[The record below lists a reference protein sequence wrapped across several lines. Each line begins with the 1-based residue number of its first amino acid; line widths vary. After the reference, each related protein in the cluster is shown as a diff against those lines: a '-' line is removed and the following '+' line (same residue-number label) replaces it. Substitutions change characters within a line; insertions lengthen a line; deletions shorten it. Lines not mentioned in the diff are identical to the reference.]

1 MEETT
6 RPIPA
11 VLPDLPVT
19 RDDQDKLDFIPY
31 ANTMREIILSEQTE
45 TPLTIGIFGSWGSGK
60 TSLMR
65 MIEQGLR
72 DDAEQKLASGAE
84 NFRVTHPIWFNAW
97 LYSKE
102 DLLWRALISQV
113 MAGIRTMPI
122 PNGSQ
127 EEEEQKT
134 QYLKDLDRQLYRVVG
149 ASQLGT
155 LSIRAADL
163 LSQEEAAR
171 ENAEMTLTLLQGL
184 DLLHDIAEVEAQDEA
199 TRAQVLRNEVQRATA
214 KLEQERIE
222 SLDRFKEVF
231 EKLIRLYVN
240 RHGYLVIFV
249 DDLDR
254 CLPEKAV
261 EVLEAI
267 KLFLDVPGCIFVLGI
282 DRDVVERGIR
292 LRYGEMAGVREQ
304 ALPPFLLSP
313 DVLAEDGQKNSAAAY
328 RAFLQE
334 LVRPEEDV
342 IDGGRYLEKII
353 QIPFVLPPISREA
366 MGTFIAQLAP
376 NLPHAACGPTFYTGL
391 EPNPRQVKRAINI
404 FTLLWRL
411 SQNLAENR
419 PELRERVKPVRLAKM
434 VVLQQRHPRLY
445 ETLRER
451 PEQVIEW
458 ETYFRQ
464 QKDEAAFS
472 AWQEQQGRAP
482 APPMPRPEIF
492 EDYDPDLL
500 STLEEVLT
508 MHPLTG
514 ALSVET
520 NFVDLSANDAR
531 VYVYLTLSIEESVG
545 APPPDAMAKGE
556 VLAVPGEGV
565 AGAPPAGLVVGGEM
579 DESAIGYLKERLYS
593 VLEELAKEPVD
604 PSGFSPDR
612 RQYALERLAEAGG
625 ELFLQLS
632 TARFEEMQAALAE
645 PTVIRL
651 SVSRGEA
658 QMPLEVV
665 YDGPLPSERL
675 LQKQSYVEQKR
686 LEVEV
691 DGFWGFKHVIER
703 PLFPVPRSA
712 DAPPPPQRQALAEIH
727 YGERPRL
734 LLALNPKTPS
744 AGLALDL
751 YRALAGE
758 ELVDLQI
765 VEEFEA
771 LRDRF
776 QETPNYPIVVFHTGG
791 RRQRRDEIGVNLL
804 GGDLTRN
811 VLQGWAANR
820 AFDLAAGEGPAPGRS
835 LFVFDVGDSLGRR
848 NEWPAYL
855 ETLTGLGAAGVVAPM
870 SLPGATWS
878 APFIDRFLR
887 RVLSG
892 QAVGEAL
899 REARRAFLEERG
911 NPLGLA
917 FAHFGPAEQ
926 RLVAEAA
933 PQAAA

>member
-6 RPIPA
+6 RPVPA
-11 VLPDLPVT
+11 VLPDLPVS

-72 DDAEQKLASGAE
+72 DDAQEKMASGVE

-127 EEEEQKT
+127 EEEAQKA

-184 DLLHDIAEVEAQDEA
+184 DLLQDIAEVEAEDEA
-199 TRAQVLRNEVQRATA
+199 TRTQVLRNEVQRATA

-313 DVLAEDGQKNSAAAY
+313 DVLAGDGQENRAAAY
-328 RAFLQE
+328 RAFMQE

-419 PELRERVKPVRLAKM
+419 PELRDRVKPVRLAKM

-445 ETLRER
+445 ETLRES
-451 PEQVIEW
+451 PEQLVEW

-464 QKDEAAFS
+464 KKDPEAFA
-472 AWQEQQGRAP
+472 AWQEQQGKTP
-482 APPMPRPEIF
+482 VPQMSQPEVF

-514 ALSVET
+514 ALSVDT
-520 NFVDLSANDAR
+520 NFVDLRASDAR

-545 APPPDAMAKGE
+545 TPPAEAVVKGEEMAMA
-556 VLAVPGEGV
+556 VEGV
-565 AGAPPAGLVVGGEM
+565 EGVPPAGLVIGGEM
-579 DESAIGYLKERLYS
+579 DESAVGYLKERVYS
-593 VLEELAKEPVD
+593 LMEELVKEPVD
-604 PSGFSPDR
+604 PAGFPAAR
-612 RQYALERLAEAGG
+612 RQQALERLAEAGG
-625 ELFLQLS
+625 ELYLQLS

-665 YDGPLPSERL
+665 YDGPLSSERL
-675 LQKQSYVEQKR
+675 LQKQSYARQES
-686 LEVEV
+686 LEVDV

-703 PLFPVPRSA
+703 PLYSPSRREDDPQL
-712 DAPPPPQRQALAEIH
+712 PQRQALAQIR
-727 YGERPRL
+727 YGDRPRL
-734 LLALNPKTPS
+734 LLALHPKTPS
-744 AGLALDL
+744 AGLAMDL
-751 YRALAGE
+751 YDALAGE
-758 ELVDLQI
+758 GLVDLLR

-771 LRDRF
+771 LREQF
-776 QETPNYPIVVFHTGG
+776 EGSPAHHIVVFHSGG
-791 RRQRRDEIGVNLL
+791 QRQRRDEIGVNFL

-811 VLQGWAANR
+811 VLLGWAANR
-820 AFDLAAGEGPAPGRS
+820 AFDLAAGEGPETGRS
-835 LFVFDVGDSLGRR
+835 LFIFDVAASMGRR

-855 ETLTGLGAAGVVAPM
+855 ETLAGLGAAGVVAPM
-870 SLPGATWS
+870 SLPDATWS
-878 APFIDRFLR
+878 TPFIDRFLR
-887 RVLSG
+887 QILSG
-892 QAVGEAL
+892 KALGEAL
-899 REARRAFLEERG
+899 REARRGLLEETG

-926 RLVAEAA
+926 QLV
-933 PQAAA
+933 PQAAP